1 MRARSL
7 DGAGLRPRTLTR
19 AARKVAATVTATLTV
34 TAAVVLTGGAA
45 PVGAQRT
52 GQTYRVP
59 DSKVLVVRGHGYGH
73 GHGMSQ
79 YGAYGAARQG
89 LSHEEILEFYY
100 PGTSWGTARGRVR
113 VLISADTTRA
123 VVVSPAEGLHV
134 WDRGARTKHV
144 LPEIEGVSRWRLTVD
159 GGKAVIEYRT
169 GRWHRYA
176 PEGKK
181 ALVGEGQ
188 FRAKEP
194 LTLWTPNGP
203 KKYRGALR
211 MAQPRDGSRD
221 RDTVNILGMD
231 KYIQGVIPH
240 EMPPSWHPEA
250 VQAQAV
256 AARTYAAWSRA
267 QNHRGHYQICD
278 TTSCQVY
285 GGVDAEH
292 PASNDA
298 VRETRRQ
305 ILTHDE
311 HPAFT
316 QFSASSGGWTSA
328 GSRSYLPA
336 QPDPYDQ
343 HESNPV
349 HTWETKVDAAKLEQ
363 KFPALGRLQAIRV
376 VSRDGNGEWQGRVWK
391 IVLDGS
397 RADRTMSGD
406 DFRWTFGLRSSWF
419 TIE

>member
-1 MRARSL
+1 MWARSL
-7 DGAGLRPRTLTR
+7 HGAGVR
-19 AARKVAATVTATLTV
+19 ARAVAAVAA
-34 TAAVVLTGGAA
+34 TAAVVLIAGSA
-45 PVGAQRT
+45 PAGAQRT

-59 DSKVLVVRGHGYGH
+59 DGKMLTVRGHGYGH

-79 YGAYGAARQG
+79 YGAYGAAKEG

-100 PGTSWGTARGRVR
+100 PGTSWGTVRGRVR
-113 VLISADTTRA
+113 VLISADTTRD
-123 VVVSPAEGLHV
+123 VVVSPAEGLNV
-134 WDRGARTKHV
+134 WDRGDRTKHV
-144 LPEIEGVSRWRLTVD
+144 LPEIEGVTRWRLTVD
-159 GGKAVIEYRT
+159 HGEAVVEYRT
-169 GRWHRYA
+169 DRWHRYE
-176 PEGKK
+176 PDGKA

-194 LTLWTPNGP
+194 LTLWTPSGP
-203 KKYRGALR
+203 ATYRGALR
-211 MAQPRDGSRD
+211 MAHTGSTTA
-221 RDTVNILGMD
+221 RDTEKILGMD
-231 KYIQGVIPH
+231 KYIQGVVPH

-256 AARTYAAWSRA
+256 AARTYATWSRA
-267 QNHRGHYQICD
+267 QNRRGHYQICD
-278 TTSCQVY
+278 TTACQVY
-285 GGVDAEH
+285 GGVDAES

-305 ILTHDE
+305 ILLHDGR
-311 HPAFT
+311 PAFT

-336 QPDPYDQ
+336 QPDPYDE
-343 HESNPV
+343 HASNPV
-349 HTWETKVDAAKLEQ
+349 HTWTTTVDAARLER
-363 KFPALGRLQAIRV
+363 KFPAIGRLKSIRV

-391 IVLDGS
+391 IVLEGT
-397 RADRTMSGD
+397 RANRTMSGD

>member
-7 DGAGLRPRTLTR
+7 DGAGLRAR
-19 AARKVAATVTATLTV
+19 AVALVAGTVVTAV
-34 TAAVVLTGGAA
+34 SVSTAAVLVAGAA
-45 PVGAQRT
+45 PASAQRT

-59 DSKVLVVRGHGYGH
+59 DSKVLEVRGHGYGH

-79 YGAYGAARQG
+79 YGAYGAAKEG
-89 LSHEEILEFYY
+89 LSHEQILDFYY
-100 PGTSWGTARGRVR
+100 PGTSWGMVRGRVR
-113 VLISADTTRA
+113 VLISADTTRD
-123 VVVSPAEGLHV
+123 VVVSPAEGLNV
-134 WDRGARTKHV
+134 WDRGDRTKHV
-144 LPEIEGVSRWRLTVD
+144 LPDIDGVTRWRLTVHH
-159 GGKAVIEYRT
+159 GKAVVQYRT
-169 GRWHRYA
+169 DRWHRYA
-176 PEGKK
+176 PDGKK
-181 ALVGEGQ
+181 TLVGEGQ

-194 LTLWTPNGP
+194 LTLWTPDGP
-203 KKYRGALR
+203 RTYRGALR
-211 MAQPRDGSRD
+211 MAQPDNGSRD
-221 RDTVNILGMD
+221 RDTVNILAMD
-231 KYIQGVIPH
+231 RYIQGVIPH

-267 QNHRGHYQICD
+267 QNRRGHYQICD

-285 GGVDAEH
+285 GGVEAEH

-305 ILTHDE
+305 ILTHDGG
-311 HPAFT
+311 PAFT

-328 GSRSYLPA
+328 GSRAYLPA
-336 QPDPYDQ
+336 QPDPYDD
-343 HESNPV
+343 HEANPV
-349 HTWETKVDAAKLEQ
+349 HTWRTKVDAAKLER
-363 KFPALGRLQAIRV
+363 KFPALGRLRAIRV

-391 IVLDGS
+391 IVLDGT

-419 TIE
+419 TID